1 MTFDPFVLA
10 RIQFAANISFHILF
24 PTISIGLCWILLY
37 FRTRFTLSGDKDWEY
52 AYFFWVKVFAL
63 TFAVGVVTGITM
75 SFQFGTNW
83 PGFMEKAGNI
93 AGPLLGYE
101 VLTAFF
107 LEASF
112 LGIMLFGKN
121 RVSNRVHLLSSAL
134 VAIGT
139 SFSAFWILS
148 LNSWMQT
155 PTGYTIENG
164 VMMVESWWEIIF
176 NPSFPYRLTH
186 MLVACLLTSAFLV
199 AGISAL
205 RVRLN
210 VDGPAT
216 WKVLKTGIYMA
227 AILAPLQIFIGDMHG
242 LNTLEHQP
250 AKLAAIEGIWET
262 ERGAELT
269 LFGFPDEETRS
280 TRYKIAIPKLGSL
293 ILTHDL
299 NGEIKGL
306 NEFEGEHPP
315 VSPVFWAFRIM
326 VGIGLL
332 MLAVAWTA
340 TYLLWRGKADRP
352 LPLRM
357 ISLMTYSGWI
367 AVLAGWY
374 VTEIGRQPW
383 IVYGVL
389 TTQEVVADHGSGMM
403 LTTLIAYLSL
413 YAFLLVAYLK
423 TIHHLASKPARSLLT
438 LQQRAQESQSKIDTA
453 SAKPQGEY

>member
-37 FRTRFTLSGDKDWEY
+37 FRTRFTLSRDKDWEY